1 MVSTDHMDDMKR
13 GVNMNMA
20 TLRVEG
26 EVQAP
31 REFAFA
37 ELAALPEQILDV
49 GSLIPGRQGGAIWL
63 RDLLD
68 MIGVHPHATHVTL
81 HATDG
86 DYAASV
92 PLAAIRDRALLVY
105 RMGEVPLP
113 VEQGGPIRFL
123 ITDAEACGLSEID
136 TCANVKF
143 LGSIQVTQGPGVDT
157 RPMAGR

>member
-1 MVSTDHMDDMKR
+1 MKK
-13 GVNMNMA
+13 GIDMNMM

-26 EVQAP
+26 EVQKP
-31 REFAFA
+31 HEFAFA
-37 ELAALPEQILDV
+37 ELAGLPEQILDV

-63 RDLLD
+63 RNLLD
-68 MIGVHPHATHVTL
+68 ATGTHPHATHVTL

-86 DYAASV
+86 DFSASL
-92 PLAAIRDRALLVY
+92 PLAAVRDRALIVY
-105 RMGEVPLP
+105 RMGEASLP

-123 ITDAEACGLSEID
+123 IVDAEACGLSEID

-157 RPMAGR
+157 RPTAAQ

>member
-1 MVSTDHMDDMKR
+1 MDYMKR

-31 REFAFA
+31 REFAFT

-63 RDLLD
+63 SDLLD
-68 MIGVHPHATHVTL
+68 VTGVHPHATHVTL

-86 DYAASV
+86 DFSASV
-92 PLAAIRDRALLVY
+92 PLTAVRDRALIVY
-105 RMGEVPLP
+105 RMGDAPLP
-113 VEQGGPIRFL
+113 VEQGGPMRFL
-123 ITDAEACGLSEID
+123 IKDAEACGLSEID
-136 TCANVKF
+136 ACANVKF

-157 RPMAGR
+157 RPTAAQ

>member
-1 MVSTDHMDDMKR
+1 
-13 GVNMNMA
+13 MNMT

-26 EVQAP
+26 EVQVP

-49 GSLIPGRQGGAIWL
+49 GRLIPGRQGGAIWL

-68 MIGVHPHATHVTL
+68 VTGVHPHATHVTL

-86 DYAASV
+86 DFSASV
-92 PLAAIRDRALLVY
+92 PLTAVRDRALIVY
-105 RMGEVPLP
+105 RMGEAPLP

-136 TCANVKF
+136 ACANVKF

-157 RPMAGR
+157 RPTAAQ